1 MTEQVYERDRVIPVS
16 YYEHDQSL
24 SVSLKGGAVCV
35 HHQLVCVLLR
45 FDAASRQVSAGR

>member
-1 MTEQVYERDRVIPVS
+1 MTEQVYKRDRVIPVG

-24 SVSLKGGAVCV
+24 PVSLKGGAVCV

-45 FDAASRQVSAGR
+45 FDAARCQVSARR